1 MIMFDNQELLDKFNN
16 NIQMMQ
22 IKEISVTTAYKALNW

>member
-1 MIMFDNQELLDKFNN
+1 MFDNQELLVKFNN

-22 IKEISVTTAYKALNW
+22 FKEISVTTAYKALNW